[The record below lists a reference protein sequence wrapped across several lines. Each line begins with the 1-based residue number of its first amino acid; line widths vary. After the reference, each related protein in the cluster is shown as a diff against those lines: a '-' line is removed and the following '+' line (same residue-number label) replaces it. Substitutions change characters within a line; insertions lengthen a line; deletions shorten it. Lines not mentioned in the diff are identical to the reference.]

1 MDVALANTGLLLELR
16 HCRYIKIVLHSRGP
30 LLSAELIILVTPV
43 IGSFL
48 ATLYDIKTTGMPVPI
63 RGGLLRL
70 LVVEFWRELGDC
82 IRLFTYACA
91 ALTVSCVPLCFENRC
106 SFKRILDILLLFLY
120 LSCEQ
125 VIDPRTRSFAILE
138 LFAATFR

>member
-1 MDVALANTGLLLELR
+1 MCVCL
-16 HCRYIKIVLHSRGP
+16 CVFIRGRVH
-30 LLSAELIILVTPV
+30 IIFVCICISDRDDL
-43 IGSFL
+43 
-48 ATLYDIKTTGMPVPI
+48 

-91 ALTVSCVPLCFENRC
+91 ALTVSRVPLCFENRC